1 MLPFRKYR
9 LRMIE
14 NRLSCDYLCLAPL
27 CMQGTLCYY
36 TVLHLCR
43 RSGND
48 PCLFWRWVLHFGLA
62 SRKSKILGYKMLT
75 NTLSD
80 KQAKKENWI
89 KFKLNV
95 LENWEVSPQ
104 LCVKRKSLKVK
115 THKKKSNILKI
126 QIPQNSKWMSQRS
139 YITNIELS
147 QRLNMF

>member
-1 MLPFRKYR
+1 
-9 LRMIE
+9 
-14 NRLSCDYLCLAPL
+14 
-27 CMQGTLCYY
+27 
-36 TVLHLCR
+36 
-43 RSGND
+43 
-48 PCLFWRWVLHFGLA
+48 
-62 SRKSKILGYKMLT
+62 MLT

>member
-9 LRMIE
+9 LWMIE
-14 NRLSCDYLCLAPL
+14 NRLSCDYPCLAPL